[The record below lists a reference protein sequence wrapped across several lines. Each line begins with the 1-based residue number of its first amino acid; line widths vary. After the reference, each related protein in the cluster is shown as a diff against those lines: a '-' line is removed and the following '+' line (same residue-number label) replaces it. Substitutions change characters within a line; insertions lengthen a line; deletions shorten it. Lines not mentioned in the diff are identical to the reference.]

1 MFRYCP
7 VWPNSAF
14 LQRTGLTWRTPDASC
29 VIVSTAGAG
38 EVVVSTAGAGV
49 VTESAGLIASV
60 VAVVGNAGVVT
71 EFDEPEGAMVDDVHD
86 WVSRFLILPNSL
98 WSILSC
104 QRNLMAT
111 HSDK

>member
-29 VIVSTAGAG
+29 V
-38 EVVVSTAGAGV
+38 VVSTAGAGV
-49 VTESAGLIASV
+49 AIESVGVSASV
-60 VAVVGNAGVVT
+60 VAVVGSAGVVT
-71 EFDEPEGAMVDDVHD
+71 EFDEPEGAMAEDVHD

-98 WSILSC
+98 
-104 QRNLMAT
+104 
-111 HSDK
+111 